1 MKTVGHLRSQQ
12 YSTCFSGLMET
23 VGSKL
28 SDAEGDYAELEEKL
42 QQIEEYIKKAKTKNK
57 NAEQA
62 SIASNS
68 KDKNGEAVKVLY
80 DILLKQD
87 TLTVEEY
94 TLNSCRFKVLVIEDT
109 EL

>member
-1 MKTVGHLRSQQ
+1 
-12 YSTCFSGLMET
+12 MET

-42 QQIEEYIKKAKTKNK
+42 QQIEQYMKKAKTKSK
-57 NAEQA
+57 EAEQA
-62 SIASNS
+62 TLTSKP
-68 KDKNGEAVKVLY
+68 KDKNGIVNHEAVKVLY

-94 TLNSCRFKVLVIEDT
+94 TLNSYKFKVLVIEDT

>member
-1 MKTVGHLRSQQ
+1 
-12 YSTCFSGLMET
+12 MEA

-28 SDAEGDYAELEEKL
+28 SDAEGDYADIEVKL
-42 QQIEEYIKKAKTKNK
+42 QQIEQFVKKAQEKKRQAQE
-57 NAEQA
+57 AELA
-62 SIASNS
+62 S
-68 KDKNGEAVKVLY
+68 KEKNGHMQNDAVKVLY

-94 TLNSCRFKVLVIEDT
+94 TLNNCKFKVLVIEDT

>member
-1 MKTVGHLRSQQ
+1 MKTLAQSRPSQH
-12 YSTCFSGLMET
+12 SKSFSGLMET

-28 SDAEGDYAELEEKL
+28 SDAEGDYADLEIKL
-42 QQIEEYIKKAKTKNK
+42 HQIEEFMKKAQEKKRQAKETSK
-57 NAEQA
+57 EQNEKVP
-62 SIASNS
+62 S
-68 KDKNGEAVKVLY
+68 DAVRVLY

-94 TLNSCRFKVLVIEDT
+94 TLNSCKFKVLVIEDT